1 MKPQHVIYLTS
12 SEVVLY
18 TWDRQ
23 QYVPVA
29 GYDLPD
35 GNPTPLVSYL
45 RQTPAAVVA
54 ILVDVLEE
62 EHNRDTIAR
71 LGRRDQ
77 SAMLARKLARVFPRT
92 LYRTAAIQGRLPNDP
107 QTTRILLSGLTK
119 ADHLRTLQGLLAD
132 AKLPVSTVCSPALL
146 SRPILDKLR
155 PVNPAEAT
163 FLVSRQREGSLRLS
177 FFRGRDLVG
186 SRLMRRSLAAVP
198 GDIPRLVRQLEESVR
213 YFDAAFAPSAST
225 PVDVLL
231 LCETGVRPAEAT
243 ALGTGHEGF
252 RLHVPD
258 PVAAAKKLGL
268 GNGPNP
274 GLQPGNADLLF
285 VELLRRNAPAG
296 NFAPPADRRY
306 FHLHQV
312 RVFGRAAS
320 VAIAVAGLAGA
331 SLNGVALLEAG
342 QQVQDVRTSVAELTQ
357 RLQADANDVDG
368 DDGENGVDPLGM
380 QQAVTAWHELARR
393 GVKPEAV
400 LTLVSAALE
409 RQPRVQLDGVQ
420 WSPVTA
426 TLDISEEST
435 EPGVDESGAEESAAE
450 DSPAL
455 PDEAMDS
462 GAGTTPRVRI
472 SIRGR
477 VEPFGGDY
485 QQAFAELE
493 TFMNSL
499 RADPRVL
506 SVTARKQPLDVNPR
520 STLTGEMNP
529 ALRNDEATF
538 TVDLL
543 VRLADEPA

>member
-1 MKPQHVIYLTS
+1 MKPQHVAYLTS

-18 TWDRQ
+18 TWDQQ
-23 QYVPVA
+23 QYVPVS
-29 GYDLPD
+29 GYELPD
-35 GNPTPLVSYL
+35 GDPTPLVSYL
-45 RQTPAAVVA
+45 RQTPATVVA
-54 ILVDVLEE
+54 ILADVLEE
-62 EHNRDTIAR
+62 EHNQDTIAR
-71 LGRRDQ
+71 LGRSDQ
-77 SAMLARKLARVFPRT
+77 SAMLARKLARAFPRT
-92 LYRTAAIQGRLPNDP
+92 AYRTAAVQGRRASDP

-119 ADHLRTLQGLLAD
+119 ADHLRTLQGLLGE

-146 SRPILDKLR
+146 SRPLLEKLR
-155 PVNPAEAT
+155 PANPADAT
-163 FLVSRQREGSLRLS
+163 LLVSRQREGSLRLS

-186 SRLMRRSLAAVP
+186 SRLIRRSLAAVP

-213 YFDAAFAPSAST
+213 YFDAAFAPSASN

-231 LCETGVRPAEAT
+231 LCETGVSPAEAT
-243 ALGTGHEGF
+243 ARGTGHEGF

-268 GNGPNP
+268 GTGPDS

-285 VELLRRNAPAG
+285 VELLRRYAPAG
-296 NFAPPADRRY
+296 NFAPPEDRRY

-320 VAIAVAGLAGA
+320 VAVAVAGLVGA
-331 SLNGVALLEAG
+331 SLNGVTLLEARL
-342 QQVQDVRTSVAELTQ
+342 QMQDVRTLVAELTQ
-357 RLQADANDVDG
+357 RLQADASNVDG
-368 DDGENGVDPLGM
+368 DGDVGDNGVDPLGM
-380 QQAVTAWHELARR
+380 QQAVTAWRELTRR

-400 LTLVSAALE
+400 LALVSAALE
-409 RQPRVQLDGVQ
+409 RQSRVQLDSVQ

-426 TLDISEEST
+426 TLEVSEEST
-435 EPGVDESGAEESAAE
+435 ETGVDETATE
-450 DSPAL
+450 DSAAL
-455 PDEAMDS
+455 PDEAVDS
-462 GAGTTPRVRI
+462 GAGTTPRVRV

-477 VEPFGGDY
+477 VEPFSGDY
-485 QQAFAELE
+485 QQAFAELG
-493 TFMNSL
+493 TFIDSL